1 LLILGKVYRFLK
13 QYKKYG
19 GSFLVVKSK
28 LQKMGI
34 KKIDYIKLID
44 LLNFKEVKKI
54 NSNTNIFI
62 AYYLNGVRL
71 IDNL

>member
-1 LLILGKVYRFLK
+1 MLVIGKVYRFLK
-13 QYKKYG
+13 LYKKNG
-19 GSFLVVKSK
+19 GKLSLVRSELRKIGV
-28 LQKMGI
+28 
-34 KKIDYIKLID
+34 KKIDYIKLIN

-54 NSNTNIFI
+54 SSNTNIFI